1 MDTSVTR
8 KSPHLKSEDSV
19 GGDTPKSINS
29 TTANAGTPPDGMS
42 PMPGEPPE
50 IVGSPFKRHR
60 ASIQD
65 ISGTIMG
72 PIGSNTNDVF
82 PPSVLAGGHSNND
95 TPSSTAPEV
104 KLEAK
109 ADSDEEL

>member
-1 MDTSVTR
+1 
-8 KSPHLKSEDSV
+8 
-19 GGDTPKSINS
+19 
-29 TTANAGTPPDGMS
+29 
-42 PMPGEPPE
+42 MPGEPPE

-65 ISGTIMG
+65 IGGSIMG

-82 PPSVLAGGHSNND
+82 PPSVLAAGHSNNG
-95 TPSSTAPEV
+95 TPPASTPEV

-109 ADSDEEL
+109 ADSEEEL